1 MSLSPE
7 STPKDRNMDVRLEQ
21 GHNARIDEERSGWHG
36 GIELVTLTVSLKQR
50 VLDRE
55 RGELGEGSKN
65 EGQLEMQIFR

>member
-1 MSLSPE
+1 MAKE
-7 STPKDRNMDVRLEQ
+7 REEDIRLDE

-50 VLDRE
+50 VLDRAE